1 MDVIYPQC
9 CGLDVHKKT
18 VTACLITSIE
28 GLEPVKE
35 IRTFR
40 TMTADLL
47 ALADWLQEAGCTH
60 VAMESTGVYWRP
72 VYNLLEGQCELLV
85 VNAQHIKAVPGRK
98 TDVKDAAWIAELL
111 RHGLLRGSFIP
122 SNPQRQLRE
131 LTRYRSTLVQD
142 RARTLNRL
150 QAVLEDANLKL
161 ASVVTDIYG
170 VSARAMLEAILAGER
185 DGEALADLARG
196 RLRAKR
202 DQLKE
207 ALEGRVTAHQSFL
220 LTEHLST
227 LEYLDEAIARVS
239 GEIDQRLIADQEAIA
254 LLDTIPGVGQRAA
267 EIRIAEIGTA
277 MSRFPSAK
285 HLASWAG
292 MCPGNYESGG
302 KRRSGK
308 TRKGSRW
315 LRQVL
320 VAIAP
325 VAAKTKHTY
334 LAAQYKRIAA
344 RRGKKRA
351 LIAVGHTILTI
362 VYMMLT
368 RKQPYQDLG
377 AAYFDQ
383 REQQRVER
391 RLVQRVERLG
401 YEVSLQPRALA
412 C

>member
-1 MDVIYPQC
+1 MMDVIYPQC

-18 VTACLITSIE
+18 VTACLITSTA
-28 GLEPVKE
+28 GAEPAKE

-111 RHGLLRGSFIP
+111 RHGLWRGSFIP

-142 RARTLNRL
+142 RARALNRL

-170 VSARAMLEAILAGER
+170 VSARAMLAALLAGQR
-185 DGEALADLARG
+185 DVEALADLARG

-207 ALEGRVTAHQSFL
+207 ALEGRVTAPHSFL
-220 LTEHLST
+220 LTEHWRA
-227 LEYLDEAIARVS
+227 LESLDEAMARVS
-239 GEIDQRLIADQEAIA
+239 AAIDQRLTAEQEALA

-267 EIRIAEIGTA
+267 AILIAEIGTD

-292 MCPGNYESGG
+292 MCPGNHESGG
-302 KRRSGK
+302 KRLSGK
-308 TRKGSRW
+308 TRTGSRW
-315 LRQVL
+315 LRQIL
-320 VAIAP
+320 VEIAH
-325 VAAKTKHTY
+325 VASKTKNTY
-334 LAAQYKRIAA
+334 LAAQYRRIAA

-351 LIAVGHTILTI
+351 LIAVGHTVLTI
-362 VYMMLT
+362 VYTLLT

-377 AAYFDQ
+377 AVDCDQ
-383 REQQRVER
+383 REQH
-391 RLVQRVERLG
+391 
-401 YEVSLQPRALA
+401 
-412 C
+412 